1 MIPPACQPV
10 EIVDLQIEAWR
21 GRDATRFADFY
32 APDAVIVMGPGDD
45 DTLEGREAIRMHYEN
60 AFLEMPA
67 DIQLEIAN
75 RITSGE
81 YVIDEEAL
89 HGDGFAGEAVGIYRV
104 EACLITHVQFLPWV
118 DHEEGV
124 AE

>member
-1 MIPPACQPV
+1 
-10 EIVDLQIEAWR
+10 
-21 GRDATRFADFY
+21 
-32 APDAVIVMGPGDD
+32 
-45 DTLEGREAIRMHYEN
+45 MHYEN

-67 DIQLEIAN
+67 DTNLEIAN

-89 HGDGFAGEAVGIYRV
+89 WGDGFAGEAVAIYRV
-104 EACLITHVQFLPWV
+104 QSCLITHVQFLPWV
-118 DHEEGV
+118 DHEEGA